1 MSRAEVK
8 SADEKTPFEICNPQ
22 GSAAFL
28 ILCDHAANALP
39 AGYGSLGLAPSE
51 FERHIAYD
59 IGAAGVARGLAD
71 HLGCQAVLARYSRLL
86 IDLNRGEDDPTLI
99 MKLSDGA
106 IIEANRLVDPQHDAG
121 EFERRLRDF
130 YQPYH
135 GAITG
140 MIDKAQAAGENP
152 VLISMHSFTPHWRG
166 VARPWQVGILWDRD
180 DRVATPLMAALAREG
195 MSVGDNEPYQ
205 GALMGDS
212 MFRHGTVRG
221 LPHVLIEIR
230 QDLLSDEAG
239 IAEWVA
245 RLGMILSE
253 IATRPGMRQTRF
265 FGSQVDASLPISAPQ
280 DKGSA

>member
-1 MSRAEVK
+1 M
-8 SADEKTPFEICNPQ
+8 ADEKTPFEIYNPQ

-39 AGYGSLGLAPSE
+39 EGYGSLGLAPSE

-59 IGAAGVARGLAD
+59 IGAADVARGLAD
-71 HLGCQAVLARYSRLL
+71 HLGCRAVLARYSRLL

-106 IIEANRLVDPQHDAG
+106 IIEANRRVDLHHDAA
-121 EFERRLRDF
+121 EWMARLTQY

-135 GAITG
+135 GAISSL
-140 MIDKAQAAGENP
+140 IEKSSAAGEVP

-166 VARPWQVGILWDRD
+166 VARPWQAGILWDRD
-180 DRVATPLMAALAREG
+180 DRIAAPLMAALRREG
-195 MSVGDNEPYQ
+195 LIVGDNEPYH
-205 GALMGDS
+205 GALIGDS
-212 MFRHGTVRG
+212 MYRHGTLLG

-230 QDLLSDEAG
+230 QDLIADKAG

-245 RLGMILSE
+245 RLGMILTD
-253 IATRPGMRQTRF
+253 IAAQPGLRQKCF

-280 DKGSA
+280 EKGSA